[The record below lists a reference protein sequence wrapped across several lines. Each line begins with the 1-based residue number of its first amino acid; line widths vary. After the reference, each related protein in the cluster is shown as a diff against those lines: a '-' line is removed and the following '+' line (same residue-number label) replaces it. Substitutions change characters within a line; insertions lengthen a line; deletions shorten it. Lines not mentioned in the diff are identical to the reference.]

1 MENTSNSKNNHYFIS
16 STKFSDVITG
26 IDFIAML
33 GETNN
38 LNKVHKMSK
47 LTKSLTDQRYFPQA

>member
-1 MENTSNSKNNHYFIS
+1 MENTSYSQNEHYFIAF
-16 STKFSDVITG
+16 TKFSDVITG

-38 LNKVHKMSK
+38 LNKVRKMSK
-47 LTKSLTDQRYFPQA
+47 LTKSLTDLRYFQQA